1 MSVDA
6 FAECYAGY
14 VEVTVDS
21 VINDLRTAGAENIQR
36 FIDWWE
42 SLSPKSITL
51 MQTLAASATAVLAVI
66 LTKLG
71 AYISVFIL
79 ALLAGASWALLV
91 RALVHCQ
98 PVLWT

>member
-21 VINDLRTAGAENIQR
+21 VIDDLRTAGAEKIQR

-42 SLSPKSITL
+42 SLSAKSIAL
-51 MQTLAASATAVLAVI
+51 MQTLAASATAVVGII

-71 AYISVFIL
+71 AEISLFVL
-79 ALLAGASWALLV
+79 ALLGGASWALLV

>member
-6 FAECYAGY
+6 FAECYANFVG
-14 VEVTVDS
+14 VTVDS
-21 VINDLRTAGAENIQR
+21 VIEDFRRAGADNIDR
-36 FIDWWE
+36 FIAWWE

-51 MQTLAASATAVLAVI
+51 MQILAASATAVVGII

-71 AYISVFIL
+71 AEISLFIL

-91 RALVHCQ
+91 QALVHCRSL
-98 PVLWT
+98 LWA